1 MYPAS
6 TDSLEFVFFGNK
18 ESGKFDGIEK
28 DHVRFPFLSLPP
40 LPSPFLSAQ
49 KVSVN

>member
-28 DHVRFPFLSLPP
+28 DHVRFPFPPSLP
-40 LPSPFLSAQ
+40 PSPFLSAH
-49 KVSVN
+49 KTSVN